1 MAVTLHK
8 QENCGFVM
16 LNNPPVNAINQKMR
30 EDLVDAVTWAESEGL
45 ERVILSGMG
54 RSFAAGADTKEFDQ
68 PAIAPHLP
76 DVVNRIETSTVPW
89 IAAIH
94 GTALGGGGELALG
107 CRYRIARADATIGFP
122 EVILGLVPG
131 AGATQRLPRLVGLAE
146 ALKLIPTG
154 KTISGKAAM
163 TIGLVNAIDDDPV
176 AAAKLIDQKILSEAV
191 PLSLMKAGTDK
202 TVNYDTARQIAIRR
216 MRGQEAPLTAISL
229 LETAQTATFD
239 DGMQKERNAFL
250 ALRASSQARAL
261 RHIFFAER
269 AAKKPPKAIETQK
282 PTLKPLN
289 HVIVIGGGTMGS
301 GIAYAFLNANIRVTI
316 LESDDAGMQ
325 RANTAIDTIISA
337 SLASGHIDPQA
348 ATDRR
353 NLLKVMMIQPDSDSG
368 KWRNDDL
375 ANVDL
380 VIEAVFED
388 LAIKK
393 EILQAIEPGLDPNA
407 IIATN
412 TSYLDVNKLA
422 ACLDNPSRFVG
433 LHFFAPAHIMKL
445 LEIVKGSETSPV
457 ALAMG
462 YAVAKSLGKMPVVAG
477 VCDGFIGNRILAALR
492 EAADA
497 TLMDGSTPAEI
508 DRTMVAF
515 GYAMGPYETQDL
527 SGLDIAHANRRRLDE
542 SRDPSR
548 RYIPIADCL
557 VTQNRLGK
565 KNGAG
570 WYHYPNG
577 NIAVDPKVEDIIC
590 REAEA
595 ANIKRRHFSS
605 DEIQQRLLLAMIN
618 EAANILYEGI
628 AVSAADIDL
637 ALVHGYGFP
646 RWRGGLMHYAD
657 QLGATLIMAE
667 LTKLCDE
674 DPLFW
679 QPSRLIIDCAKTGR
693 DFASYNDQSAK
704 QPIL

>member
-1 MAVTLHK
+1 MH
-8 QENCGFVM
+8 
-16 LNNPPVNAINQKMR
+16 R
-30 EDLVDAVTWAESEGL
+30 
-45 ERVILSGMG
+45 
-54 RSFAAGADTKEFDQ
+54 
-68 PAIAPHLP
+68 
-76 DVVNRIETSTVPW
+76 
-89 IAAIH
+89 
-94 GTALGGGGELALG
+94 
-107 CRYRIARADATIGFP
+107 
-122 EVILGLVPG
+122 
-131 AGATQRLPRLVGLAE
+131 
-146 ALKLIPTG
+146 
-154 KTISGKAAM
+154 
-163 TIGLVNAIDDDPV
+163 
-176 AAAKLIDQKILSEAV
+176 
-191 PLSLMKAGTDK
+191 
-202 TVNYDTARQIAIRR
+202 
-216 MRGQEAPLTAISL
+216 
-229 LETAQTATFD
+229 
-239 DGMQKERNAFL
+239 ERNALL
-250 ALRASSQARAL
+250 AVLASSQARAL

-282 PTLKPLN
+282 STLKPLN

-325 RANTAIDTIISA
+325 RANTAVDTIISA

-353 NLLKVMMIQPDSDSG
+353 NLLKVMMIQPDSDAG
-368 KWRNDDL
+368 KRRNDDL
-375 ANVDL
+375 TNVDL

-393 EILQAIEPGLDPNA
+393 EILQAIEPALEPNA

-433 LHFFAPAHIMKL
+433 LHFFAPAHIMRL

-457 ALAMG
+457 ALSMA
-462 YAVAKSLGKMPVVAG
+462 YAVAKSLGKIPVVAG

-508 DRTMVAF
+508 DRAMVGF

-527 SGLDIAHANRRRLDE
+527 SGLDIAHANRRRLDP

-557 VTQNRLGK
+557 VTENRLGK
-565 KNGAG
+565 KTGAG
-570 WYHYPNG
+570 WYHYPDENKT
-577 NIAVDPKVEDIIC
+577 VDPTVEDIIR

-618 EAANILYEGI
+618 EAANILHEGI
-628 AVSAADIDL
+628 ATSAADIDL
-637 ALVHGYGFP
+637 VLVHGYGFP

-657 QLGATLIMAE
+657 QLGASLIMAE

-674 DPLFW
+674 DPIFW
-679 QPSRLIIDCAKTGR
+679 QPSRLIVDCAKTR
-693 DFASYNDQSAK
+693 QNFASYNK
-704 QPIL
+704 

>member
-1 MAVTLHK
+1 MAVMLHK
-8 QENCGFVM
+8 EANCGFVM
-16 LNNPPVNAINQKMR
+16 LNSPPVNAINKKMR
-30 EDLVDAVTWAESEGL
+30 EDLIGAVTWAESEGL

-54 RSFAAGADTKEFDQ
+54 QSFAAGADTKEFDQ
-68 PAIAPHLP
+68 PAISPHLP
-76 DVVNRIETSTVPW
+76 DVVNRIEASIVPW

-131 AGATQRLPRLVGLAE
+131 AGATQRLPRLIGIAE

-163 TIGLVNAIDDDPV
+163 AIGLINAIDDDPV
-176 AAAKLIDQKILSEAV
+176 ASAKLIDQKILSEAV
-191 PLSLMKAGTDK
+191 PLSLIKAVTDK
-202 TVNYDTARQIAIRR
+202 TVNYAAARQIASRR
-216 MRGQEAPLTAISL
+216 MRGQEAPLKAISL

-282 PTLKPLN
+282 STLNPLK
-289 HVIVIGGGTMGS
+289 HVLVIGGGTMGS
-301 GIAYAFLNANIRVTI
+301 GIAYAFLNANIRATI

-337 SLASGHIDPQA
+337 SLASGHIDRQA

-353 NLLKVMMIQPDSDSG
+353 NLLNVMTIQPNPDTEEC
-368 KWRNDDL
+368 RNDDL
-375 ANVDL
+375 TNVDL

-388 LAIKK
+388 LEIKK
-393 EILQAIEPGLDPNA
+393 EILQAIEPALDPDA

-445 LEIVKGSETSPV
+445 LEIVQGSETSPV
-457 ALAMG
+457 ALAMA
-462 YAVAKSLGKMPVVAG
+462 YKVAKLLGKIPVTAG

-492 EAADA
+492 EAAD
-497 TLMDGSTPAEI
+497 TILIDGSTPAEI
-508 DRTMVAF
+508 DEAMVAF
-515 GYAMGPYETQDL
+515 GYALGPYETQDL
-527 SGLDIAHANRRRLDE
+527 SGLDIAHANRRRLDS

-548 RYIPIADCL
+548 RYIPIADRL
-557 VTQNRLGK
+557 VTENRLGK
-565 KNGAG
+565 KTGAG
-570 WYHYPNG
+570 WYHYPDDS
-577 NIAVDPKVEDIIC
+577 ITVDPIVEDIIC

-605 DEIQQRLLLAMIN
+605 DEIQQRLLIAMIN
-618 EAANILYEGI
+618 EAANILLEGI
-628 AVSAADIDL
+628 ATSSADIDL
-637 ALVHGYGFP
+637 VLVHGYGFP

-657 QLGATLIMAE
+657 LLGAPLIVAE

-674 DPLFW
+674 DPIFW
-679 QPSRLIIDCAKTGR
+679 RPSRLIIECAKTGQ
-693 DFASYNDQSAK
+693 DFASYYE
-704 QPIL
+704 